1 MVWVCLS
8 LDYDFGGD
16 RVEAYKKLWA
26 PCNIDYDY
34 INSITEQLNY
44 KEQTNNYNI
53 LFRKI
58 IKQIFERSK
67 RVTFLNLL

>member
-1 MVWVCLS
+1 MVWVCLN

-34 INSITEQLNY
+34 INSKSKQLNY
-44 KEQTNNYNI
+44 KEQTNDYKHSILENNRMNI
-53 LFRKI
+53 LQTEKGR
-58 IKQIFERSK
+58 
-67 RVTFLNLL
+67 